1 MKTTLL
7 RLYLGCSDLYEHLN
21 YKVVRVFTFGSMDK
35 SLAKIK
41 NRKLGEAC
49 DLRIRE
55 SLTLFKRI

>member
-7 RLYLGCSDLYEHLN
+7 RLYLGCLDLYENLTI
-21 YKVVRVFTFGSMDK
+21 KLLVFCMDK

-49 DLRIRE
+49 DLRVKE